1 MIKKIMDN
9 GFSALA
15 AYTFVFSM
23 VMLALFVIA
32 IIANACTKKSKFNTE
47 EIRKVLL
54 MSLGFMTLFAILD
67 YFLIP

>member
-1 MIKKIMDN
+1 MIKTIMEN

-23 VMLALFVIA
+23 VMLVLFVLA
-32 IIANACTKKSKFNTE
+32 VIANACTKKSKFNTE
-47 EIRKVLL
+47 EIRKVLFAN
-54 MSLGFMTLFAILD
+54 LGFMTLFALLD

>member
-1 MIKKIMDN
+1 MEN

-23 VMLALFVIA
+23 IILGLFVIA
-32 IIANACTKKSKFNTE
+32 IIANACTEKSKFNTE
-47 EIRKVLL
+47 EIRKVLFNN
-54 MSLGFMTLFAILD
+54 LGFMTLFALLD